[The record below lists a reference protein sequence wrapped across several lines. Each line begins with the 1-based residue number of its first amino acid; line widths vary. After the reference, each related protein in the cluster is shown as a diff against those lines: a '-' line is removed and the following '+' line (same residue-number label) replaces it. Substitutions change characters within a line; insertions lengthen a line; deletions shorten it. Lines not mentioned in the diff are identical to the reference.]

1 MVILERAH
9 RVWESSVSGP
19 PVPASPGEPSVL
31 SVGSVRSIAYAIAP
45 VIGIALFWRVWQ
57 GLFAFDNGLDATMPD
72 FQGYWMSIFYVNA
85 FGLPVVA
92 SAVYGWLLLSGA
104 KVAKTPLTP
113 TEEARRLWRL
123 LLVVG
128 AFAVAA
134 YFGGSYFA
142 EQDASWHQ
150 VTLRDTA
157 FTPSHIGLFYGAFPL
172 MIYISFGAYLYGR
185 TRLPHLFEGVGIPVS
200 FALVIGGSTLLLFQV
215 AFNEFGHT
223 FWQTEEVF
231 SAPLHWPFVFFAWL
245 LIATFAI
252 WFQVLVRLIQLVRQE
267 HDATAAAGDAD
278 AGPDLAEV
286 IAAAERGEEARS

>member
-1 MVILERAH
+1 MIWCTRQQHANSDV
-9 RVWESSVSGP
+9 
-19 PVPASPGEPSVL
+19 
-31 SVGSVRSIAYAIAP
+31 YAVVP
-45 VIGIALFWRVWQ
+45 VIAIALFWRIWQ
-57 GLFAFDNGLDATMPD
+57 GLFAFDNGLDATMPN
-72 FQGYWMSIFYVNA
+72 FQGYWMSIFYLNA
-85 FGLPVVA
+85 FGLPIVA
-92 SAVYGWLLLSGA
+92 SVVYCRLVLSGTR
-104 KVAKTPLTP
+104 VAKTPLTP
-113 TEEARRLWRL
+113 AEEARRLWRL
-123 LLVVG
+123 LLSIA
-128 AFAVAA
+128 AFTAAA

-185 TRLPHLFEGVGIPVS
+185 TRLPHLFGGKGLPLS
-200 FALVIGGSTLLLFQV
+200 FALVVGGSTLLLFQV

-252 WFQVLVRLIQLVRQE
+252 WFQVIYRLCQLVRQE
-267 HDATAAAGDAD
+267 HDEKAAADSGS
-278 AGPDLAEV
+278 GPDVAALLA
-286 IAAAERGEEARS
+286 ASDRAEQDRP